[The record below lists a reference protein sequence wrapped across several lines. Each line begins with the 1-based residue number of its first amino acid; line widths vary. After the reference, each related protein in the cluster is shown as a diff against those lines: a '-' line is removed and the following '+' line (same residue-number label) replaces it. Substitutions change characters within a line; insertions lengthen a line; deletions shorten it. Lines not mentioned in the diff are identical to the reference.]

1 MSDAQNSLADSLMT
15 IGNYD
20 KAIEIYKKTESP
32 NALVYYKI
40 GSAHQSLGN
49 LTKAREYYSRSLK
62 ENPDNPLTA
71 SKYAILLCQNGNYKK
86 ADSIFTRLTTI
97 YPDNPGFYY
106 QLGLVKDSQKDS
118 SGIEQ
123 YRKTLQLNP
132 THQNALYRAAVYEYN
147 NRQLEN
153 AETLAEQAL
162 KSYPDNENMQRLLA
176 KIAFVSKDYRKAM
189 ERYKNLV
196 TDDKATKEDYKNL
209 GFSYY
214 HLYDF
219 KKAIEV
225 FEELLEREEEDA
237 EILYNLGLLYH
248 SEGDYEKA
256 KELFTT
262 TISMKKFGLDKQYQS
277 LALVYK
283 SMENYSL
290 AIHFFQQALA
300 ENPMLARSQYEIA
313 VCADNYYED
322 KKTIRDYYQL
332 VIDKFKNSSD
342 ASHYVNLSEHRVK
355 DLNKELFMK
364 GKDK

>member
-1 MSDAQNSLADSLMT
+1 
-15 IGNYD
+15 
-20 KAIEIYKKTESP
+20 
-32 NALVYYKI
+32 
-40 GSAHQSLGN
+40 
-49 LTKAREYYSRSLK
+49 
-62 ENPDNPLTA
+62 
-71 SKYAILLCQNGNYKK
+71 
-86 ADSIFTRLTTI
+86 
-97 YPDNPGFYY
+97 
-106 QLGLVKDSQKDS
+106 
-118 SGIEQ
+118 
-123 YRKTLQLNP
+123 
-132 THQNALYRAAVYEYN
+132 
-147 NRQLEN
+147 
-153 AETLAEQAL
+153 
-162 KSYPDNENMQRLLA
+162 MQRLLA

-189 ERYKNLV
+189 ERYRNLV

-225 FEELLEREEEDA
+225 FEELVEREEEDA

-300 ENPMLARSQYEIA
+300 ENPL
-313 VCADNYYED
+313 
-322 KKTIRDYYQL
+322 
-332 VIDKFKNSSD
+332 
-342 ASHYVNLSEHRVK
+342 
-355 DLNKELFMK
+355 
-364 GKDK
+364 